1 MSMSCLFI
9 NQLNYSTKYRLSNYC
24 VPGSALGDEDTMAN
38 YFLLSWSLSSWSLQS
53 SVDIDIKHVTVKRNK
68 QWPIC

>member
-9 NQLNYSTKYRLSNYC
+9 NQLNYSTKYRLSNYR
-24 VPGSALGDEDTMAN
+24 VPGSALGDEDTMES

-53 SVDIDIKHVTVKRNK
+53 SVDIDIKHVTVKGNK
-68 QWPIC
+68 RWPIC